1 MNANL
6 GSIAAKAVGVRA
18 QDFRRCCAETQDGQA
33 REHAWTAGDS
43 LPVALVKLCTLM
55 VTSAGVQVFIS
66 DIRNCSNK
74 EQEQLRVDKELGK
87 IRKKFASG
95 NVLSGTRHH

>member
-1 MNANL
+1 M
-6 GSIAAKAVGVRA
+6 S
-18 QDFRRCCAETQDGQA
+18 
-33 REHAWTAGDS
+33 
-43 LPVALVKLCTLM
+43 
-55 VTSAGVQVFIS
+55 QVFIS

-95 NVLSGTRHH
+95 NVLSGDTVDPT

>member
-1 MNANL
+1 M
-6 GSIAAKAVGVRA
+6 
-18 QDFRRCCAETQDGQA
+18 
-33 REHAWTAGDS
+33 
-43 LPVALVKLCTLM
+43 
-55 VTSAGVQVFIS
+55 FIS

-95 NVLSGTRHH
+95 NVLSGAVLACLMELIQQYLF

>member
-1 MNANL
+1 MCHAGQL
-6 GSIAAKAVGVRA
+6 
-18 QDFRRCCAETQDGQA
+18 QLDG
-33 REHAWTAGDS
+33 
-43 LPVALVKLCTLM
+43 L

-66 DIRNCSNK
+66 DVRSCSNK

-95 NVLSGTRHH
+95 NVLSGINRAALVMLRGLHLI

>member
-1 MNANL
+1 MAKLVNMRGL
-6 GSIAAKAVGVRA
+6 QVTTCLCHVGQSMHPDGS
-18 QDFRRCCAETQDGQA
+18 
-33 REHAWTAGDS
+33 
-43 LPVALVKLCTLM
+43 

>member
-1 MNANL
+1 ML
-6 GSIAAKAVGVRA
+6 
-18 QDFRRCCAETQDGQA
+18 
-33 REHAWTAGDS
+33 
-43 LPVALVKLCTLM
+43 LVKHGTDACVTLI
-55 VTSAGVQVFIS
+55 SHAQVFIS

-95 NVLSGTRHH
+95 NVLSGALLAFLM

>member
-1 MNANL
+1 M
-6 GSIAAKAVGVRA
+6 AKLVNMRGMQV
-18 QDFRRCCAETQDGQA
+18 TQ
-33 REHAWTAGDS
+33 
-43 LPVALVKLCTLM
+43 PVADGWSNQHLDCLVTL
-55 VTSAGVQVFIS
+55 TCCVQVFIA

-95 NVLSGTRHH
+95 NVLSGQLLSLLMVATKQRS